1 MDLTEQSF
9 KLIFNKHY
17 AELFVYAK
25 HIVGED
31 YADDVV
37 EDVFVNLWNR
47 RESIIIGEKIRS
59 FLYKSTFTHCVNML
73 KRQKTSAHYVDLVT
87 DINTLRVIMAESE
100 HTDKPLE
107 NTELGLLITSAIDHL
122 PEKTRQIFQLS
133 YLQDKRNKDIAALL
147 GLSEKTIEGHITRA
161 LKQLRQELGHVAP
174 SIVLAALS
182 HFY

>member
-1 MDLTEQSF
+1 
-9 KLIFNKHY
+9 
-17 AELFVYAK
+17 
-25 HIVGED
+25 
-31 YADDVV
+31 
-37 EDVFVNLWNR
+37 
-47 RESIIIGEKIRS
+47 
-59 FLYKSTFTHCVNML
+59 
-73 KRQKTSAHYVDLVT
+73 
-87 DINTLRVIMAESE
+87 MAESE

-174 SIVLAALS
+174 SSVLAALS